1 MRSSHG
7 LLRPGRFLWARV
19 LLWSVVFGVALLI
32 AYKFVKGVIIGLGL
46 GGTGLPTT
54 LGVLAT
60 LALYTASVRLIER
73 RSPDELGLAQL
84 APELALGVTF
94 GAVLF
99 SVIIAVLLAIDA
111 YAMTGPTAGAPWL
124 PLADSLEGIVEELIF
139 RGAIF
144 RLVSSIFGAWWA
156 LVLSSALFG
165 AWHLVKPGADLIA
178 VLGVMFAGG
187 IPMTA
192 LYIVTGRLWASIG
205 YHMAWNFTEAYV
217 FGAGVSGSDFG
228 ASLFQVRAR
237 PGVDAFW
244 SGGNFGPEASV
255 VTLVF
260 GLLVSATLIVLAKRR
275 KRAVP

>member
-1 MRSSHG
+1 
-7 LLRPGRFLWARV
+7 V

-144 RLVSSIFGAWWA
+144 RPVSTIFGAWWA
-156 LVLSSALFG
+156 LSLSSALFG

-192 LYIVTGRLWASIG
+192 LYIVTGRLWVSIG
-205 YHMAWNFTEAYV
+205 YHMPGTSPKHTY
-217 FGAGVSGSDFG
+217 SGRGF
-228 ASLFQVRAR
+228 RA
-237 PGVDAFW
+237 
-244 SGGNFGPEASV
+244 
-255 VTLVF
+255 
-260 GLLVSATLIVLAKRR
+260 ATLAQAYFKSERGR
-275 KRAVP
+275 G